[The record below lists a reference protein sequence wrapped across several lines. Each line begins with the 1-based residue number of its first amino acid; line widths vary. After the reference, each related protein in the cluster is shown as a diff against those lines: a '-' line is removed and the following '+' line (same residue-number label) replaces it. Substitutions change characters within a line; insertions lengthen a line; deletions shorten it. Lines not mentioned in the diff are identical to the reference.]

1 MNEEFFDEIE
11 LNEEEE
17 NETQVVPDT
26 LYIQQANKSFGEIPL
41 AFTVPDNLDP
51 VEVEGFTLAWQK
63 VVLGILKDIQ
73 KATRTQDKSQSKN
86 LPYVSLKGLLEIGL
100 DNVTR
105 IQSNLSLS
113 QYDFNSQK
121 EPQPFAYL
129 DGGDKNQVLKLLR
142 SILNDWITNHLKP
155 FAEREDVEP
164 KLINELLDSYEKNE
178 LLTIQPLESKIL
190 PWKWSEETGTTQ
202 HRKPSDYRV
211 LIDYLARQIAGK
223 EIFKDLGPIK
233 RVISSSGSFTT
244 GTTELITNPI
254 SLENTNGKFSLVV
267 SLEIVTYPSLHQ
279 PLLKIDVSK
288 RRWLYDL
295 GNPSFNSSKINGF
308 IFSEEYSD
316 RCFSY
321 QVLCQK
327 DKQETKQKEKQKQN
341 SWRWVLSSDFEA
353 LRRKLKLP
361 LTVNNPQEIALGKAS
376 NDTCKVM
383 LTHRNGL
390 QKHEINVGVP
400 EIDKLEA
407 FEAIK
412 EILQPIGIT
421 PFNSYL
427 PVKAGKGEAYDP
439 DNTGSRMI
447 NFPTLIGAAL
457 ELQEKGNCDN
467 FEFTDNYLKNVDEQQ
482 LNKLLKKH
490 FEIEVDKISRG
501 RKAFAFHQKI
511 KPQFNEL
518 KDWIQTNQTAIKTF
532 YPQEKMLLVIFRE
545 SHLKTEAKLL
555 KYLIKMLCGEAI
567 EVMESSLPK
576 DTHGPREYLPDAKTA
591 KERSRKRI
599 ETWQPIVKQLKD
611 LRNQRTFCL
620 ILARE
625 YYPDNKEEGKYK
637 HDDKVNKPSTRQALA
652 QIANAC
658 VQFLL
663 PIETTKKNK
672 QLKLENFFHRAQA
685 ALKDLL
691 FAHSGCIYGV
701 KEKVDKYL
709 KDIPEENRPKEIIA
723 ITIVRKQKGRSRGN
737 IGQTFLPIAVRLNVE
752 TGKCQIC
759 CAYQKGERLEI
770 TDWSQ
775 FADGITLVSDI
786 SPVKLADKPE
796 ARQENFMKF
805 MRQIISDSVEAGKQP
820 LVMIDSSNCV
830 QLCPWLAD
838 SRINA
843 KEINLNRSKGAPLFE
858 NMEQEWEGSR
868 IMRIRQYLA
877 PGIIDKKERHLVK
890 TSLEDT
896 RPKKDLKKLPPD
908 YRIPSA
914 SSKTGLFRLSASNE
928 TGCLAYLL
936 VGRKTLQQESRGKS
950 CYRPTEITQEW
961 KKTNN
966 SQKKETVLNKAG
978 EKVHQLVSR
987 PPFTGQYPT
996 PNPLEIVVTLRQPK
1010 DDPDRLALL
1019 VESLRYDFGHYSDW
1033 SSLPAPLFFE
1043 RVVRDYISDFAF
1055 EDEED
1060 KEERG

>member
-1 MNEEFFDEIE
+1 MNEEIFDEIE
-11 LNEEEE
+11 QNEEEE

-41 AFTVPDNLDP
+41 AFTVPDDLPP
-51 VEVEGFTLAWQK
+51 VIVEGFTLAWQK
-63 VVLGILKDIQ
+63 VALGILKDIQ
-73 KATRTQDKSQSKN
+73 KATQTQDKSQSKN
-86 LPYVSLKGLLEIGL
+86 LPYVSLRGLLEIGL

-113 QYDFNSQK
+113 QYDFNSQ

-129 DGGDKNQVLKLLR
+129 DGGDKDTIIKLLR
-142 SILNDWITNHLKP
+142 PILNDWITNHLKP
-155 FAEREDVEP
+155 FTERENIDP
-164 KLINELLDSYEKNE
+164 KKIDDLLDLYEKDE
-178 LLTIQPLESKIL
+178 LLTIKGLYQFQIL
-190 PWKWSEETGTTQ
+190 PWEWNKTGTAQ
-202 HRKPSDYRV
+202 GKGYQYRV
-211 LIDYLARQIAGK
+211 LIDYLARKIAGK

-233 RVISSSGSFTT
+233 RIISSSSSFTT

-254 SLENTNGKFSLVV
+254 SLENTKGKFSLVV

-295 GNPSFNSSKINGF
+295 EPPSYNLGKISGF

-321 QVLCQK
+321 QVFCQK
-327 DKQETKQKEKQKQN
+327 DKQKKKPKEEQQKN
-341 SWRWVLSSDFEA
+341 NWHWVLSSDFEA

-361 LTVNNPQEIALGKAS
+361 LTINNPQEIAFDQAS
-376 NDTCKVM
+376 NDSFQVM
-383 LTHRNGL
+383 LTHRNVL
-390 QKHEINVGVP
+390 QKHEIKVGVP

-407 FEAIK
+407 FESIK
-412 EILQPIGIT
+412 EILKPIGII
-421 PFNSYL
+421 PFNSYSQ
-427 PVKAGKGEAYDP
+427 VQAGKGEAHKP
-439 DNTGSRMI
+439 DDTGSRMI
-447 NFPTLIGAAL
+447 KWQTLLLAGL
-457 ELQEKGNCDN
+457 ELLEKDN
-467 FEFTDNYLKNVDEQQ
+467 DGEFKFTEEYLKSVDEKQ
-482 LNKLLKKH
+482 LNNLLQKHFNFDKEKIFGGKNLLKSK
-490 FEIEVDKISRG
+490 F
-501 RKAFAFHQKI
+501 
-511 KPQFNEL
+511 QFPEL
-518 KDWIQTNQTAIKTF
+518 KDWIKTNQTAIESF
-532 YPQEKMLLVIFRE
+532 DNQEKMLLVIFYE
-545 SHLKTEAKLL
+545 SQLKTEVKLL
-555 KYLIKMLCGEAI
+555 ETMVKMLCGEAI
-567 EVMESSLPK
+567 EVMANRLPEN
-576 DTHGPREYLPDAKTA
+576 THGPREYLPESNLKN

-599 ETWQPIVKQLKD
+599 ETWQPIVKQLA

-620 ILARE
+620 ILAPE
-625 YYPDNKEEGKYK
+625 YYPDNK
-637 HDDKVNKPSTRQALA
+637 HDDNINKPSTRQALA
-652 QIANAC
+652 QVASAC

-663 PIETTKKNK
+663 PIETTKEK
-672 QLKLENFFHRAQA
+672 QLKKLEDFFHRSQA

-691 FAHSGCIYGV
+691 FAHSGYVYGV

-709 KDIPEENRPKEIIA
+709 KDIPEEKRPKEIIA
-723 ITIVRKQKGRSRGN
+723 ITIVRKQKGRVRGN

-752 TGKCQIC
+752 TGKCELS
-759 CAYQKGERLEI
+759 CAYDKGNGLEI

-775 FADGITLVSDI
+775 FADGITLVSNI
-786 SPVKLADKPE
+786 SPVKLADKKE
-796 ARQENFMKF
+796 ARQKRFMEFMK
-805 MRQIISDSVEAGKQP
+805 QIISSSVEADKQP

-838 SRINA
+838 SKINA
-843 KEINLNRSKGAPLFE
+843 KEINLMFSTGTPVHQH
-858 NMEQEWEGSR
+858 MEQEWEGAR
-868 IMRIRQYLA
+868 IFRIRQDLA

-896 RPKKDLKKLPPD
+896 RQKKDLKKLTPD
-908 YRIPSA
+908 YPIPSA
-914 SSKTGLFRLSASNE
+914 SSKTGLFRLSAINE
-928 TGCLAYLL
+928 TGCVAYLS

-966 SQKKETVLNKAG
+966 SQKKEAVLNKAD

-996 PNPLEIVVTLRQPK
+996 PNPLEIVVTLRQPE

>member
-1 MNEEFFDEIE
+1 MNEEIFDEIE
-11 LNEEEE
+11 QNEEEE

-41 AFTVPDNLDP
+41 ALTVPDNLEP
-51 VEVEGFTLAWQK
+51 VKVEGFTLAWQK
-63 VVLGILKDIQ
+63 VALGILKDIQ
-73 KATRTQDKSQSKN
+73 KSTLTQDKSQSKN
-86 LPYVSLKGLLEIGL
+86 LPYVSLRGLLEIGL

-113 QYDFNSQK
+113 QYYFNSQ

-129 DGGDKNQVLKLLR
+129 DGGDKDTIIKLLR
-142 SILNDWITNHLKP
+142 PILNDWITNHLKP
-155 FAEREDVEP
+155 FTERENIDP
-164 KLINELLDSYEKNE
+164 KKIDDLLDLYEKDE
-178 LLTIQPLESKIL
+178 LLTIKGLYQFQIL
-190 PWKWSEETGTTQ
+190 PWEWNKTGTAQ
-202 HRKPSDYRV
+202 GKGYQYRV
-211 LIDYLARQIAGK
+211 LIDYLARKIAGK

-233 RVISSSGSFTT
+233 RIISSSSSFRT

-254 SLENTNGKFSLVV
+254 SLENTKGKFSLVV
-267 SLEIVTYPSLHQ
+267 SLEIVTYPSVHQ

-295 GNPSFNSSKINGF
+295 GTPSFNSGKISGF
-308 IFSEEYSD
+308 IFSEKYSD

-327 DKQETKQKEKQKQN
+327 DKQKKKPKEEQKQN
-341 SWRWVLSSDFEA
+341 NWRWVLSSDFEA

-361 LTVNNPQEIALGKAS
+361 LTISNPQEIAVGKAS
-376 NDTCKVM
+376 DSSCQVM
-383 LTHRNGL
+383 LTHRYRL
-390 QKHEINVGVP
+390 EKDDKHDIKAGVP

-412 EILQPIGIT
+412 EIIQEIGFE
-421 PFNSYL
+421 PFNSYSS
-427 PVKAGKGEAYDP
+427 VDIKAIKSHKP
-439 DNTGSRMI
+439 DKTGSRMI
-447 NFPTLIGAAL
+447 NFPTLISAAL

-482 LNKLLKKH
+482 LNKLLKKN

-501 RKAFAFHQKI
+501 IKAFAFNQKI
-511 KPQFNEL
+511 KPQFTEL
-518 KDWIQTNQTAIKTF
+518 KDWIQTNQTAIESF
-532 YPQEKMLLVIFRE
+532 DNQEKMLLVIFYE
-545 SHLKTEAKLL
+545 NQLKTEVKLL
-555 KYLIKMLCGEAI
+555 ETLIKMLCGEAI
-567 EVMESSLPK
+567 EVMANRLPEN
-576 DTHGPREYLPDAKTA
+576 THGPKEDLPGYNLNAKD
-591 KERSRKRI
+591 RSRKRI
-599 ETWQPIVKQLKD
+599 ETWQPIVKQLA

-620 ILARE
+620 ILAPE
-625 YYPDNKEEGKYK
+625 YYPDNK
-637 HDDKVNKPSTRQALA
+637 HDDNVNKPSTRQALA
-652 QIANAC
+652 QVASAC

-663 PIETTKKNK
+663 PIETTKEK
-672 QLKLENFFHRAQA
+672 QLKKLEDFFHRSQA

-691 FAHSGCIYGV
+691 FAHSGYVYGV

-709 KDIPEENRPKEIIA
+709 KDIPEEKRAKEIIA
-723 ITIVRKQKGRSRGN
+723 ITIVRKQKGRTRGN

-752 TGKCQIC
+752 TGKCELS
-759 CAYQKGERLEI
+759 CAYEKGERLEI
-770 TDWSQ
+770 TPWSQ
-775 FADGITLVSDI
+775 FADGITLISNI
-786 SPVKLADKPE
+786 SPVKLADKKE
-796 ARQENFMKF
+796 ARQKRFMEFMK
-805 MRQIISDSVEAGKQP
+805 QIISDSVEEGNQP

-843 KEINLNRSKGAPLFE
+843 KKIDLILSTDTPLHQH
-858 NMEQEWEGSR
+858 MEQEWEGAR
-868 IMRIRQYLA
+868 IFRIRQDLA
-877 PGIIDKKERHLVK
+877 PGIIDKKERQLVE
-890 TSLEDT
+890 TSVEDT
-896 RPKKDLKKLPPD
+896 RKKEDLKKQDPD

-914 SSKTGLFRLSASNE
+914 SSKTGLFRLSANSE
-928 TGCLAYLL
+928 TGCVAYLS
-936 VGRKTLQQESRGKS
+936 VGRKTLQQESRGQS
-950 CYRPTEITQEW
+950 CYSSTEITKVLTE
-961 KKTNN
+961 TND
-966 SQKKETVLNKAG
+966 SKEKETVLNKAG

-987 PPFTGQYPT
+987 APFTGQYPT
-996 PNPLEIVVTLRQPK
+996 PNPLEIVVTLRQPE

-1060 KEERG
+1060 NEEGR

>member
-1 MNEEFFDEIE
+1 MNEEFVD
-11 LNEEEE
+11 E
-17 NETQVVPDT
+17 NETKVVSNT
-26 LYIQQANKSFGEIPL
+26 LYIPVGNPKSIEEITL
-41 AFTVPDNLDP
+41 AFTVPDDLPP
-51 VEVEGFTLAWQK
+51 VIVEGFTLAWQK
-63 VVLGILKDIQ
+63 VALGILEDIQ
-73 KATRTQDKSQSKN
+73 KATRTQDKSQLKN
-86 LPYVSLKGLLEIGL
+86 LPYVSLKGLLEKGL

-129 DGGDKNQVLKLLR
+129 DGGDKNKIIKLLR
-142 SILNDWITNHLKP
+142 SILNDWITNYLKP
-155 FAEREDVEP
+155 FAEREDVVP
-164 KLINELLDSYEKNE
+164 KLIEELWDLYETNE
-178 LLTIQPLESKIL
+178 LLTIQPLKSQIL
-190 PWKWSEETGTTQ
+190 PWQWSEETGTTQ
-202 HRKPSDYRV
+202 QKKPYDYRV

-233 RVISSSGSFTT
+233 RIISSSGSFKT
-244 GTTELITNPI
+244 GTTQLITNPI
-254 SLENTNGKFSLVV
+254 SLENTKGKFSLVV

-279 PLLKIDVSK
+279 PLLKINVSK
-288 RRWLYDL
+288 RRWLSDL
-295 GNPSFNSSKINGF
+295 QSPSFNLGKISGF
-308 IFSEEYSD
+308 IFSENHSD

-327 DKQETKQKEKQKQN
+327 DKQKTKQKEKQKKKN
-341 SWRWVLSSDFEA
+341 WCWVLSSDFEA

-361 LTVNNPQEIALGKAS
+361 LTISNPQEIASGKAS
-376 NDTCKVM
+376 NDSCQVM

-390 QKHEINVGVP
+390 QKHDINVGVP

-427 PVKAGKGEAYDP
+427 PVKPQKGEAHKP
-439 DNTGSRMI
+439 DDTGSRMI
-447 NFPTLIGAAL
+447 NFPTLISAAL
-457 ELQEKGNCDN
+457 ELLEKGNCDS
-467 FEFTDNYLKNVDEQQ
+467 FEFTDNYLKNVDEQ
-482 LNKLLKKH
+482 LNNLLKKH
-490 FEIEVDKISRG
+490 FEIETEKIYGG
-501 RKAFAFHQKI
+501 RKAFTFNQK
-511 KPQFNEL
+511 KLPQFNEL
-518 KDWIQTNQTAIKTF
+518 KDWIQTNQGAIQSF
-532 YPQEKMLLVIFRE
+532 YSQEKLLLVIFYE
-545 SHLKTEAKLL
+545 SQLKTEVKLL
-555 KYLIKMLCGEAI
+555 ESLIKMLCGEAVQ
-567 EVMESSLPK
+567 VMANRLPK
-576 DTHGPREYLPDAKTA
+576 DTHGPKEYLPDAKTA

-599 ETWQPIVKQLKD
+599 EAWQPIVKQLA
-611 LRNQRTFCL
+611 LRNQRTFSL

-625 YYPDNKEEGKYK
+625 YYPDSKEKGKYK
-637 HDDKVNKPSTRQALA
+637 HDDNVNKPSTRQALA

-663 PIETTKKNK
+663 PIETTKEK
-672 QLKLENFFHRAQA
+672 QLKKLEDFFHRAQA

-691 FAHSGCIYGV
+691 FAHSGYIYGV

-723 ITIVRKQKGRSRGN
+723 ITIVRKQKGRVRGK
-737 IGQTFLPIAVRLNVE
+737 IEQTFLPIAIRLNVE
-752 TGKCQIC
+752 TGKCELC
-759 CAYQKGERLEI
+759 CAYQKGERLKI
-770 TDWSQ
+770 TPWSQ
-775 FADGITLVSDI
+775 FADAISLVSDI
-786 SPVKLADKPE
+786 SPVKLADKQE
-796 ARQENFMKF
+796 ARQNRFMEFMK
-805 MRQIISDSVEAGKQP
+805 QIISDSVEAGNQP
-820 LVMIDSSNCV
+820 LVTIDSSNCV

-843 KEINLNRSKGAPLFE
+843 KEINLTRSTGAPLSQ
-858 NMEQEWEGSR
+858 NMEQEWESAR
-868 IMRIRQYLA
+868 IIRIRQDLA
-877 PGIIDKKERHLVK
+877 PGIIDKKERHLVE

-896 RPKKDLKKLPPD
+896 RQKKDLKKLDPD

-914 SSKTGLFRLSASNE
+914 SSKTGLFRLSATNE
-928 TGCLAYLL
+928 TGCVAYLS
-936 VGRKTLQQESRGKS
+936 VGRKTLQQQLRGQS
-950 CYRPTEITQEW
+950 CYRSIEITQEW

-996 PNPLEIVVTLRQPK
+996 PNPLEIVVTLRQPQ

-1043 RVVRDYISDFAF
+1043 RVVRDYISDFVF

-1060 KEERG
+1060 RR